1 MDKWYYSWNGE
12 KLGPISLDEL
22 KRLVEEGTLEAGDLV
37 WTKGMAEWQPARNVP
52 ELPFP
57 DEPPP
62 LPDSQVMRKAIE
74 GRWDEALSAGARWLW
89 QHQAVLFFTAAILS
103 FGLAAILENTGVP
116 SQATLIAIIAG
127 CVFSG
132 GMVIVGIVSLCKVAS
147 TGYRKGL
154 LVQKWEST
162 TGDGSWVQ
170 FSQDG
175 GFVRHDGFGAK
186 YTFDVPNDKIELRPM
201 DDSAPIHLKI
211 VLLSDKELALNW
223 DGKTLHF
230 QKPKWWKRMF
240 A

>member
-12 KLGPISLDEL
+12 KLGPVSLDEL

-37 WTKGMAEWQPARNVP
+37 WTKGMPEWLPAGKVP

-57 DEPPP
+57 EEPPP
-62 LPDSQVMRKAIE
+62 LPDSQVLRQAIQ
-74 GRWDEALSAGARWLW
+74 GRWDEALPAGARWLW
-89 QHQAVLFFTAAILS
+89 HHKAVLFFAAAILC
-103 FGLAAILENTGVP
+103 FVAAIIFSNMRMP
-116 SQATLIAIIAG
+116 SHYVLSAMVAG
-127 CVFSG
+127 YVFFG
-132 GMVIVGIVSLCKVAS
+132 GLVILGIYSLCKMGAKS
-147 TGYRKGL
+147 YRKGL

-186 YTFDVPNDKIELRPM
+186 YTFDVLNDKIELRPM
-201 DDSAPIHLKI
+201 DESSPIHLKI
-211 VLLSDKELALNW
+211 VLLSEKELALNW